1 VATVPSAAADDRATA
16 RTSAWPAQMVR
27 KVAATAT
34 GAHGHDSVS
43 TMRSSG
49 AAVAAAGRV
58 AVQEMEQV
66 LL

>member
-1 VATVPSAAADDRATA
+1 
-16 RTSAWPAQMVR
+16 MVR

>member
-1 VATVPSAAADDRATA
+1 VPSAAADDRATA

-27 KVAATAT
+27 KVAATTA
-34 GAHGHDSVS
+34 GAHGHGHDSVS